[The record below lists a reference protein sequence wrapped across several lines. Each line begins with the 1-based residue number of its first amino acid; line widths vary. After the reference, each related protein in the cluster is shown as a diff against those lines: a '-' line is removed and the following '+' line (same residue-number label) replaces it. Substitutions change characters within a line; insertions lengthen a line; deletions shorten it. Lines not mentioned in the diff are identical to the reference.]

1 MHIGPGHSQV
11 FNKVKGFSQLMSHY
25 HIKKVF
31 FFFLNLFGPVIDTFS
46 RPSSG
51 NTTKRNAYLV

>member
-31 FFFLNLFGPVIDTFS
+31 FFFFKPIWPCD
-46 RPSSG
+46 R
-51 NTTKRNAYLV
+51 YI